1 MSSKK
6 LLPTLIIVVLMA
18 FALSACAK
26 PLAKVT
32 VTIAGQDLTVEVAR
46 TEAEKEHGLMGRK
59 NLGPRDGMIFVFDK
73 DDHLTFW
80 MKDTPTA
87 LSIAFISAEGKILEI
102 KDMEPFSLQI
112 IRSRLAA
119 RYALEMRKGAFA
131 ALGIVEGTM
140 VTFPASFP

>member
-1 MSSKK
+1 
-6 LLPTLIIVVLMA
+6 
-18 FALSACAK
+18 
-26 PLAKVT
+26 
-32 VTIAGQDLTVEVAR
+32 
-46 TEAEKEHGLMGRK
+46 MGRTD
-59 NLGPRDGMIFVFDK
+59 LGPRDGMIFVFGK

-102 KDMEPFSLQI
+102 QDMEPFSLRI

-131 ALGIVEGTM
+131 DLGIRVGDTI
-140 VTFPASFP
+140 SFPPAFP